1 LGVVEQVKVTGKG
14 LLNAHY
20 FTFSEKLSN
29 MGIDSATLHIL
40 VKFTGNSHH
49 HHRKPD
55 FYIRV
60 MQLVSEKKGESPVF
74 NDFG

>member
-1 LGVVEQVKVTGKG
+1 MFIEQVKVTGKG
-14 LLNAHY
+14 FMSAHY

-29 MGIDSATLHIL
+29 MGIDIATLHVL
-40 VKFTGNSHH
+40 VKFNGNSRHQHH
-49 HHRKPD
+49 QKPD
-55 FYIRV
+55 FHIRV